1 MVVPINQD
9 DGTEDIFDALK
20 KGSIAGVK
28 YWYAENPSSIH
39 RKTRNLDNLT
49 PLHWA
54 SSNGNLDIVK
64 FLLSKGVDMEAED
77 SDYATALE
85 WASYKG
91 HVLVVE
97 ALLDKG
103 ANINHRDKEKQTP
116 LHYAVGNNKL
126 PTVKILIER
135 GANKNLKSN
144 KNQTPLE
151 LAREKRR
158 KSIVNYLSSV

>member
-1 MVVPINQD
+1 M
-9 DGTEDIFDALK
+9 DIEA
-20 KGSIAGVK
+20 V
-28 YWYAENPSSIH
+28 SSY
-39 RKTRNLDNLT
+39 
-49 PLHWA
+49 
-54 SSNGNLDIVK
+54 SN
-64 FLLSKGVDMEAED
+64 
-77 SDYATALE
+77 ATALE